1 VLRCERRARNL
12 LKSEIHSG
20 IDSGE
25 KAMKRSVEHILTTHT
40 GSLPRP
46 SQLVEVMFA
55 KEEGRNVDPQ
65 LMDQRVRDAVKE
77 VVRHQHECGIAVVS
91 DGEMSKLSY
100 ATYVTERLSGFGGKS
115 DRPKLSDILEHPN
128 VASHY
133 FNDPGVQR
141 LNMNRPACNGP
152 VKRKG
157 MAEAEADIAT
167 FKQAL
172 AGVPV
177 EDAFMTAASPGVV
190 SMFLGNTY
198 YKSEEEF
205 LWAVAEAMKPEYE
218 AIVRAGFLLQL
229 DCPDLAMT
237 RHREFADR
245 PLEEFRD
252 YARLHIEVLNAA
264 TANIPADRMRVH
276 LCWGNYPGPHH
287 RDVPLEQIIDLIL
300 KVRAHGLSFEAANGR
315 HAHEW
320 KVFEKVRLPEG
331 KVLIPGVIESMSNR
345 IEHPELIAQR
355 IVKFAELV
363 GKENVIGGSDCG
375 FGTFVGVA
383 LVEPEIAWAKLAALA
398 EGARLASAELY

>member
-1 VLRCERRARNL
+1 
-12 LKSEIHSG
+12 
-20 IDSGE
+20 
-25 KAMKRSVEHILTTHT
+25 MKRSTERILTTHT

-46 SQLVEVMFA
+46 ARLVELMFA
-55 KEEGRNVDPQ
+55 KEEGRTVD
-65 LMDQRVRDAVKE
+65 LRLLAERIRDSVRE
-77 VVRHQHECGIAVVS
+77 VVEHQSAVGVDVVS
-91 DGEMSKLSY
+91 DGEMSKPSY
-100 ATYVTERLSGFGGKS
+100 ATYVTERLTGFGGKS
-115 DRPKLSDILEHPN
+115 ERPKLSDILEHPN
-128 VASHY
+128 VASQY

-141 LNMNRPACNGP
+141 LNLNRPACNGP
-152 VKRKG
+152 VARKG
-157 MAEAEADIAT
+157 MAEAEADIAN

-172 AGVPV
+172 AEVRV
-177 EDAFMTAASPGVV
+177 ADAFMTAASPGLV
-190 SMFLGNTY
+190 SMFLGNTH
-198 YKSEEEF
+198 YKTEEQF

-245 PLEEFRD
+245 PLQEFRD

-264 TANIPADRMRVH
+264 TANIPPDRLRVH

-300 KVRAHGLSFEAANGR
+300 TVRAQGLCFEAANAR

-320 KVFEKVRLPEG
+320 KVFERVRLPEG
-331 KVLIPGVIESMSNR
+331 KILIPGVIESMSNR

-355 IVKFAELV
+355 IVRFAQAV
-363 GKENVIGGSDCG
+363 GRENVIAGSDCG

-383 LVEPEIAWAKLAALA
+383 LVEPEIAWAKLAALT
-398 EGARLASAELY
+398 EGARLATAELW

>member
-1 VLRCERRARNL
+1 
-12 LKSEIHSG
+12 
-20 IDSGE
+20 
-25 KAMKRSVEHILTTHT
+25 MKRSVDRILTTHT

-46 SQLVEVMFA
+46 EKLVELMFQ
-55 KEEGRNVDPQ
+55 KEEGRAVDAK
-65 LMDQRVRDAVKE
+65 LLAERVRDS
-77 VVRHQHECGIAVVS
+77 VREIVEHQHAVGIDVVS

-100 ATYVTERLSGFGGKS
+100 ATYVTERLTGFGGIS
-115 DRPKLSDILEHPN
+115 NPPKLSDILEHPN

-133 FNDPGVQR
+133 FNDPGVKL
-141 LNMNRPACNGP
+141 LNKNRPACNAP
-152 VKRKG
+152 VAPRG
-157 MAEAEADIAT
+157 GSDAATDIAN

-172 AGVPV
+172 AGVQV
-177 EDAFMTAASPGVV
+177 EDAFLTAASPGVV
-190 SMFLGNTY
+190 SMFLGNSF
-198 YKSEEEF
+198 YKTEEEF

-218 AIVRAGFLLQL
+218 AIVRAGFVLQL

-245 PLEEFRD
+245 PVEEFRD
-252 YARLHIEVLNAA
+252 YARRHIEVLNAA
-264 TANIPADRMRVH
+264 TANIPPDRMRVH

-300 KVRAHGLSFEAANGR
+300 TLRPQGLSFEASNSR

-345 IEHPELIAQR
+345 IEHPELVAER
-355 IVKFAELV
+355 LVRFAKIV
-363 GKENVIGGSDCG
+363 GRENVIGGSDCG

-383 LVEPEIAWAKLAALA
+383 LVEPEIAWAKLGSLV
-398 EGARLASAELY
+398 EGARLASAELW